1 MDFRQQWKR
10 KISRQKQ
17 LQKDEGEKT
26 LEEKETKN
34 KFWKGVLVG
43 ALVTAF
49 AGFAVVGFATGIWI
63 IGRRT
68 SESQSAQTTG
78 ADANKL
84 DMKKIEMINQ
94 AAADNFDGIIHSSN
108 TIFFGECS
116 DCIKKS

>member
-84 DMKKIEMINQ
+84 DMKIR
-94 AAADNFDGIIHSSN
+94 
-108 TIFFGECS
+108 
-116 DCIKKS
+116 

>member
-49 AGFAVVGFATGIWI
+49 AGFAVVGFATGIWVI
-63 IGRRT
+63 WLKISRAMMFNLQPEKFVKFSVQWNWNRIT
-68 SESQSAQTTG
+68 A
-78 ADANKL
+78 K
-84 DMKKIEMINQ
+84 MK
-94 AAADNFDGIIHSSN
+94 S
-108 TIFFGECS
+108 
-116 DCIKKS
+116 

>member
-43 ALVTAF
+43 ALVTAV

-68 SESQSAQTTG
+68 DDRSGCQ
-78 ADANKL
+78 
-84 DMKKIEMINQ
+84 Q
-94 AAADNFDGIIHSSN
+94 AGYEKDRAEASVHGGTDRQVLPV
-108 TIFFGECS
+108 
-116 DCIKKS
+116 

>member
-49 AGFAVVGFATGIWI
+49 AGFAVVGFATGIGSSGVELQRVRAYRRPERMPTSWI
-63 IGRRT
+63 
-68 SESQSAQTTG
+68 
-78 ADANKL
+78 
-84 DMKKIEMINQ
+84 
-94 AAADNFDGIIHSSN
+94 
-108 TIFFGECS
+108 
-116 DCIKKS
+116 

>member
-43 ALVTAF
+43 ALVMAF
-49 AGFAVVGFATGIWI
+49 AGLIIVGVSSGIFL
-63 IGRRT
+63 IGRAVIDNR
-68 SESQSAQTTG
+68 AQVEQTERIR
-78 ADANKL
+78 NWIWNLFHPK
-84 DMKKIEMINQ
+84 
-94 AAADNFDGIIHSSN
+94 
-108 TIFFGECS
+108 
-116 DCIKKS
+116 